1 MATRKRRTIEEI
13 IAETEA
19 RLKALKEK
27 KATNKQKVKAV
38 KLTKETAGMTELV
51 NQIAKI
57 ADANNAKS
65 ADVIMAASKMLR
77 TGLVIKHRSQDKKFD
92 DVMGM

>member
-1 MATRKRRTIEEI
+1 VVTRKRRTIEEM

-19 RLKALKEK
+19 RLKLLKEK
-27 KATNKQKVKAV
+27 KSTKKQKVKAV

-51 NQIAKI
+51 NQINAI
-57 ADANNAKS
+57 ADANGAKT

-77 TGLVIKHRSQDKKFD
+77 TGLVIKHRSQEPKFD

>member
-19 RLKALKEK
+19 KLKVLKQK
-27 KATNKQKVKAV
+27 KATKKQKVKAV
-38 KLTKETAGMTELV
+38 KLTKETPGMTELV
-51 NQIAKI
+51 NQITAV
-57 ADANNAKS
+57 ADANGAKS

-77 TGLVIKHRSQDKKFD
+77 TGLVIKHRSQKPNFD

>member
-1 MATRKRRTIEEI
+1 VATRKRRTIEEM

-19 RLKALKEK
+19 RLKLLKEK
-27 KATNKQKVKAV
+27 KSTKKQKVKAV

-51 NQIAKI
+51 NQITAI
-57 ADANNAKS
+57 ADANGAKS

-77 TGLVIKHRSQDKKFD
+77 TGLVIKHRSQEPKFD